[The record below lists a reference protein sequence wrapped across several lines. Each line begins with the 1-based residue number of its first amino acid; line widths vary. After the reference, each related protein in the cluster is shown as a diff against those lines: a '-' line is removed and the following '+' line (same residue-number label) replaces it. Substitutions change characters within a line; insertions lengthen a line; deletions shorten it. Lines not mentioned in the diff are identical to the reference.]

1 MPDSQP
7 QRRRNPLDELTA
19 LGQSLWLDFIRRS
32 LIQSGELRRLV
43 AEEQIRGVTSNPSIF
58 EKAIGDG
65 EEYDAQIAEVAPEV
79 GGHPRRIYE
88 ALAIADIQA
97 AADVLEP
104 VYRESDGTDGFV
116 SLEVGPDLA
125 HETEATVEEARRL
138 WRTVARPNLMV
149 KVPGTSEGLP
159 AIRRLLAEGINVNIT
174 LLFSRHVYAE
184 VAEAYLAALEQRFD
198 AGEPIDRVAS
208 VASFFVSRIDTFVDR
223 EIDAIVA
230 QASTADE
237 IARLRSLRG
246 KVAIANAKLAYVHFR
261 DLGATARWQ
270 RLARAGAHPQRL
282 LWASTSTKDAAYRD
296 TLYVEELIGP
306 ETVNTVPPETLEA
319 FRDHGVARPT
329 LAKDVEAADA
339 VLTALAAHVDLDEVT
354 DQVLAEGITKF
365 VTPFEKLLETV
376 ASRTREIASREP

>member
-1 MPDSQP
+1 MTQNRL
-7 QRRRNPLDELTA
+7 QRLHDA
-19 LGQSLWLDFIRRS
+19 GQSVWLDFIERGMLHDGGLERRITDDV
-32 LIQSGELRRLV
+32 LTGM
-43 AEEQIRGVTSNPSIF
+43 TSNPTIF
-58 EKAIGDG
+58 EKALAEGSV
-65 EEYDAQIAEVAPEV
+65 YDAQINGAEGDLSARQLFELIATTDVRDACDAFAGIYRDTRGGDGYVSIEV
-79 GGHPRRIYE
+79 SPS
-88 ALAIADIQA
+88 A
-97 AADVLEP
+97 ANDSA
-104 VYRESDGTDGFV
+104 
-116 SLEVGPDLA
+116 
-125 HETEATVEEARRL
+125 ATITEARRL
-138 WRTVARPNLMV
+138 WKTVGRPNVMI
-149 KVPGTSEGLP
+149 KVPGTVEGAKAVRQL
-159 AIRRLLAEGINVNIT
+159 ISEGINVNIT